1 MSISGS
7 KQSAPRRHLT
17 SGTAPERCP
26 INRLAVIEPQ
36 PAARTAADLPLLVE
50 RAVAGDAHAF
60 EALYRATTGRIFAV
74 CLRMTADRERAVEL
88 TQDVYVRVWEKL
100 ATFRGESAVESW
112 MHRIAVNVVLESE
125 RSASRRVARVESRTD
140 LAEVEAA
147 RGAAFTVSHDD
158 ERMDLEAAIAAL
170 PPATRRAFVLHDIE
184 GYRHEEISQLTGTAQ
199 GTLRAQLFKAR
210 RMLMEA
216 LSR

>member
-1 MSISGS
+1 M
-7 KQSAPRRHLT
+7 
-17 SGTAPERCP
+17 
-26 INRLAVIEPQ
+26 IEPQ
-36 PAARTAADLPLLVE
+36 PAERTADDLPLLVQ
-50 RAVAGDAHAF
+50 RAVAGDANAF

-74 CLRMTADRERAVEL
+74 CLRMTADRARAVEL

-100 ATFRGESAVESW
+100 STFRGESAVESW

-125 RSASRRVARVESRTD
+125 RSEGRRNARVESRTD
-140 LAEVEAA
+140 LAEVE
-147 RGAAFTVSHDD
+147 GEQLSSYTESHDD

-170 PPATRRAFVLHDIE
+170 PPATRRAFVLHDVE
-184 GYRHEEISQLTGTAQ
+184 GYRHEEISRMTGTAQ

>member
-1 MSISGS
+1 M
-7 KQSAPRRHLT
+7 PFET
-17 SGTAPERCP
+17 P
-26 INRLAVIEPQ
+26 LASRSDLVQPQ
-36 PAARTAADLPLLVE
+36 PDSSRVTPDLPALVR
-50 RAVAGDAHAF
+50 RAVDGDANAF
-60 EALYRATTGRIFAV
+60 EALYRATTGRIFAT
-74 CLRMTADRERAVEL
+74 CLRMTADRMRAVEL

-100 ATFRGESAVESW
+100 PTFRGESAVESW

-125 RSASRRVARVESRTD
+125 RSAARRNARVESRTD
-140 LAEVEAA
+140 LAEVESQQLVS
-147 RGAAFTVSHDD
+147 FTTSHDD
-158 ERMDLEAAIAAL
+158 DRMDLEAAIAAL

-184 GYRHEEISQLTGTAQ
+184 GYRHEEISRMTGTAQ